1 MSLIYKQFSLVVLA
15 SYAFES
21 VTSVLPRADL
31 RLLRRGPRGC
41 FRSECRI
48 CREPMAASVSLHP
61 TINTEQEAGQAASTV
76 CQVFRLTRTG
86 FETQPTS
93 LMAPAQPTVLPNPF
107 LIGQNMYQN
116 MGNFV
121 GLNSGNNC
129 SFRDGWNNLIIS

>member
-1 MSLIYKQFSLVVLA
+1 VDSVTWTRNTVIVKCGKTLIQTSVLINKQFSLVVLA

-86 FETQPTS
+86 FKLS
-93 LMAPAQPTVLPNPF
+93 LLV
-107 LIGQNMYQN
+107 
-116 MGNFV
+116 
-121 GLNSGNNC
+121 
-129 SFRDGWNNLIIS
+129 